1 MSKISYLE
9 ELKRGNKTLLD
20 KVEVLEMKCLSL
32 NENNT
37 QLMKDKHVL
46 EIENRKLQKQLEEYK
61 KKLSRYEA
69 QNPLSYLENLFNKI

>member
-20 KVEVLEMKCLSL
+20 KIEVLEMKCLSL